1 MRSSGWTD
9 LPAFDVG
16 DVYDGTGT
24 WIDFVP
30 PNNGYGTPFT
40 AAGFGISHATAE
52 ASVSYFGTG
61 TIPGDI
67 ATLRQMVD
75 AGVSGGW
82 NYYPGLEDE
91 WTGADK
97 SLPSPPR
104 DNGPFAYGSS
114 PGSEGGTSRLGQRS
128 GNEAHWL
135 LLDYN
140 VVVYSKATAYGI
152 LSLPS
157 NHDLANY
164 FDHEVGGY
172 LPAGSGDDSWSWV
185 ETNGHV
191 DPVPILPSSI
201 DVGMNILADS
211 DRASGVIEIY
221 ACWLPNDG
229 VDTISDLW
237 IEDVPRAGW
246 TNVGSISY
254 TQAAGWSDTTIDIS
268 GMATDGNY
276 PNDIYHTQYRLAIT
290 LRNVPNNWT
299 DPGLGATANGP
310 YVNDVTWSGTRISAH
325 YNTGAMKYRFVG
337 PEVIE
342 GGPSVSSSHI
352 GIVMADSDV
361 SLKLVTN
368 GTITDSAPWPYPLSE
383 YAAGALAVARPGS
396 RVGNSAT
403 FLTRAAD
410 ASFHL
415 VRCTAMANGT
425 LSIANSSLSSGQ
437 VYINGVA
444 PSMFGGNETSRILL
458 GINYVGG
465 YRYAVLDTAT
475 GVHTPVTGIYPSSG
489 TNEAANI
496 ATFSQGGTFLLMNYT
511 YLDYGPYDLTIQRYT
526 ISSDGTATAVGPKM
540 SLPDA
545 SNPAR
550 IFDGYY
556 SIGPGDVWDDGEYV
570 AVGLVQHRDPPYDDA
585 LLKLAIFNY
594 TSPNPIHL
602 LTLHQDTTNTLFVS
616 ATSTVTFA
624 KSENGYTVSYAR
636 MSKRPVAGSTE
647 SEEWQTYVT
656 RDINPVTGELGDEVF
671 GSDSDYG
678 GTGAPLVRADGGS
691 TLAFIE
697 RYPMEDAYPTK
708 IAILNAIPGGSTEG
722 VKTLVPWRGFFSGP
736 SGYTNAYAWVG
747 VNGYGGYGR
756 LYFKY
761 RRP

>member
-1 MRSSGWTD
+1 MRASGWTD

-16 DVYDGTGT
+16 DVVDGDGNVVGYLEPGLYELTQFGT
-24 WIDFVP
+24 WHE
-30 PNNGYGTPFT
+30 GTESF
-40 AAGFGISHATAE
+40 
-52 ASVSYFGTG
+52 VSYFGS
-61 TIPGDI
+61 GDLPPNI
-67 ATLRQMVD
+67 ASLRNYVD
-75 AGVSGGW
+75 QGGAGHDW
-82 NYYPGLEDE
+82 NYYPGLQDA
-91 WTGADK
+91 WTTADL
-97 SLPSPPR
+97 SVPSPPR
-104 DNGPFAYGSS
+104 DNGPFGYGYNI
-114 PGSEGGTSRLGQRS
+114 EGDGGNTRLGQRS
-128 GNEAHWL
+128 FNDEHWL
-135 LLDYN
+135 LLYYN
-140 VVVYSKATAYGI
+140 TIAYTKNTAYGELNI
-152 LSLPS
+152 PS
-157 NHDLANY
+157 NWQLGVHFKAA
-164 FDHEVGGY
+164 VQAY

-185 ETNGHV
+185 ETNAETQA
-191 DPVPILPSSI
+191 DPIVPDSLEVRAYIHADAARSS
-201 DVGMNILADS
+201 GN
-211 DRASGVIEIY
+211 IEIY
-221 ACWLPNDG
+221 AHWMEADG
-229 VDTISDLW
+229 TAISDLW
-237 IEDVPRAGW
+237 IDDVPAAGW
-246 TNVGSISY
+246 SYIGSLPY
-254 TQAAGWSDTTIDIS
+254 TQAAGWTSTTVDIS
-268 GMATDGNY
+268 SLVSGGF
-276 PNDIYHTQYRLAIT
+276 PSGPSSFTQYKVALT
-290 LRNVPNNWT
+290 FRNNPNIWV
-299 DPGLGATANGP
+299 DPALGSSPDGP
-310 YVNDVTWSGTRISAH
+310 YVYDVEWSSTSVLAH
-325 YNTGAMKYRFVG
+325 YGTGAMQYRFVG

-342 GGPSVSSSHI
+342 GGASSVGSNI
-352 GIVMADSDV
+352 GIVQSGSDV
-361 SLKLVTN
+361 LLKLATN
-368 GTITDSAPWPYPLSE
+368 GTITDSMAWPYPTNDYQYS
-383 YAAGALAVARPGS
+383 GVLAVARPGS

-403 FLTRAAD
+403 FLTRPSYS
-410 ASFHL
+410 SFHL
-415 VRCTAMANGT
+415 VRCIAMANGT
-425 LSIANSSLSSGQ
+425 LSVTNSSLSSGQ
-437 VYINGVA
+437 VNINGF
-444 PSMFGGNETSRILL
+444 PPEIFGGNETSRLLL
-458 GINYVGG
+458 GLNYAGT
-465 YRYAVLDTAT
+465 YRYAILDTAT
-475 GVHTPVTGIYPSSG
+475 GVQTPVTGIYPSSG

-496 ATFSQGGTFLLMNYT
+496 ATFSQGSTFLLMNYT

-550 IFDGYY
+550 VFDSYY
-556 SIGPGDVWDDGEYV
+556 SIGPGDIWDDGEYV

-678 GTGAPLVRADGGS
+678 GTSAPLVRADGGS

-697 RYPMEDAYPTK
+697 RYPIEDAYPTK

-722 VKTLVPWRGFFSGP
+722 VKTLVPWHGFFSGP